1 MSALEEKILTP
12 VAPDDPAGPNLE
24 YDPTFVALERALRG
38 KAEQQIGT
46 TIVPAEPPN
55 WKEVQ
60 GEATELLGRSKD
72 LRAACGLAVALLHN
86 GGLPGFAQGLAV
98 VRGLIERYWEGLH
111 PRLDP
116 DDDLDPT
123 MRVNVLAGLA
133 EAQVLAAIRTAPL
146 VSSRAVGRFSLRDPL
161 LEATRAG
168 ARDCLEAIGGIEAS
182 VAERIGMEH
191 GPDLSK
197 TAALLRKMATFLGNG
212 LARRRPPQAA
222 PDLAGPGQKADSVK
236 EDSTMGAPQR
246 FQGEIGSRDDVIRAL
261 DSICA
266 YYARFE
272 PSSPVPMFME
282 RCKRLVTKN
291 FMGSSQKF
299 IARNRAPRVQIEY
312 DVELYGAEKKVQL
325 PFVMGVMS
333 DLSGKPAEPLPAV
346 ADRKFLEIDVDNF
359 DERMKAMKPRVA
371 FQVPNTLTG
380 EGNLNVDITFES
392 MDDFSPAAVARK
404 VDALNKLLEART
416 AARQPGHLHGRQD
429 RRRGADRQG
438 ARRSGAAEVAG
449 RGAQAARA
457 PPLNLNGQGQV
468 PWPRP
473 NKNKKAAAGGVTF
486 EASEFAALLQK
497 EFKPKTERAQGRGRA
512 AVRRWRNRRWPRPR

>member
-146 VSSRAVGRFSLRDPL
+146 VSSRAVGRFSLRDLEIALGDSAAPPGAETAPLSTIEAAVMDGDLPL

-291 FMGSSQKF
+291 FMDIVRDLVPEAVSH
-299 IARNRAPRVQIEY
+299 
-312 DVELYGAEKKVQL
+312 VELLKGPE
-325 PFVMGVMS
+325 
-333 DLSGKPAEPLPAV
+333 
-346 ADRKFLEIDVDNF
+346 
-359 DERMKAMKPRVA
+359 
-371 FQVPNTLTG
+371 
-380 EGNLNVDITFES
+380 
-392 MDDFSPAAVARK
+392 
-404 VDALNKLLEART
+404 
-416 AARQPGHLHGRQD
+416 
-429 RRRGADRQG
+429 
-438 ARRSGAAEVAG
+438 
-449 RGAQAARA
+449 
-457 PPLNLNGQGQV
+457 
-468 PWPRP
+468 
-473 NKNKKAAAGGVTF
+473 
-486 EASEFAALLQK
+486 
-497 EFKPKTERAQGRGRA
+497 
-512 AVRRWRNRRWPRPR
+512 